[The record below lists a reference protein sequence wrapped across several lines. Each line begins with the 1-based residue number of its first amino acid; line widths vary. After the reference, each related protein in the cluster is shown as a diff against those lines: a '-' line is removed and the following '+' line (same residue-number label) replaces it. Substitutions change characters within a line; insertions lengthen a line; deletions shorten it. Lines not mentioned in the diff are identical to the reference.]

1 MNVLKGHIQEI
12 VVEGS
17 LSLVHIRVRNMV
29 LTSIVID
36 KPGQAP
42 YLNQGSAVNVIFK
55 ETEVIIGKG
64 HEHAISMQNKL
75 KGHILTIKKEKL
87 LSKIR
92 AETEAGEI
100 SAVITTNAVHQLE
113 LHEGSEIT
121 AMIKTNEIMLSE

>member
-1 MNVLKGHIQEI
+1 MNVLKGHIQKI

-17 LSLVHIRVRNMV
+17 LSLVHIRVHNVV

-42 YLNQGSAVNVIFK
+42 YLNQDSAVDVIFK

-75 KGHILTIKKEKL
+75 KGHVLTIKKEKL

-92 AETEAGEI
+92 VETEAGEI
-100 SAVITTNAVHQLE
+100 SAVITTDAVHQLK

-121 AMIKTNEIMLSE
+121 ALIKTNEIMLAE